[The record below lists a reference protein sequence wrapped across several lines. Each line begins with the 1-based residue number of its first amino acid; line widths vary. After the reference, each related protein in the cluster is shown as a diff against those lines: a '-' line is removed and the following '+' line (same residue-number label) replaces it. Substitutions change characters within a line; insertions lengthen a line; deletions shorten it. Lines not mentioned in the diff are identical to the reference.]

1 MKTMRT
7 HTLKINKETRDLL
20 DGLLWVLGDSTNIK
34 SSISN
39 ESILIF
45 NNKENLQLVLEVK
58 EE

>member
-34 SSISN
+34 SSVSN

>member
-1 MKTMRT
+1 MRT

-34 SSISN
+34 SSVSN

>member
-34 SSISN
+34 SSVSN

-45 NNKENLQLVLEVK
+45 NNKAEVVINFDWGA
-58 EE
+58 